1 MKIYEKTIIINDIND
16 RYDDYIEKST
26 EFVEAASKFKSE
38 VFIIKEDKLYNGKS
52 IIGVMSIEASDG
64 RELTLRAEG
73 EDAFETVEYL
83 SKIIQSK

>member
-1 MKIYEKTIIINDIND
+1 MKIYEKTIIIND

>member
-1 MKIYEKTIIINDIND
+1 MKIYEKTIIIND

-52 IIGVMSIEASDG
+52 IIGVMSIEASDA